1 MARYALVVGI
11 AEYDSRHLNN
21 LSKPVGDAE
30 AMAALLE
37 QHGQCER
44 VTVLKGRVTTSALS
58 AALKTLLMEQA
69 AKSEAIAYFI
79 GHGFTV
85 TDAFGNA
92 QGYLATSDCDLVVE
106 NGQPVEQS
114 KALAFS
120 SLNKLIQTAD
130 LSNLVLLLDTCHS
143 GDFIERTVVEQSFTA
158 FGAKPDYFLLTACR
172 GHEQSWA
179 KRSEAHSVFTGA
191 VLAGLMP
198 EKADEAGYITGDRL
212 FDHLQQALR
221 GSRQEPRRYGQ
232 GRSLPIVRFQTL
244 APLPTV
250 SEVCPYQGLEAF
262 TPETRQFFYGREA
275 VVARLRQMLA
285 QVNFVPVIGP
295 SGSGKSSVVRAGLV
309 PSLGAG
315 WQVLEPIK
323 PDIEPM
329 AALRRAI
336 SSLFQR
342 ATDKQRVSAYLN
354 DQAMEPLLALLSS
367 TVQTDR
373 LLLVIDQF
381 EEVFTV
387 CPVEAERAQF
397 IGCIT
402 AVQTV
407 ADSPLA
413 IVTTM
418 RADFVE
424 PWLDYG
430 DLVQTIQDQAVWLGR
445 LQGDDLVRAIE
456 EPAKRQGYQLAP
468 GLLDLI
474 LEDVQSEKHC
484 LPLLEFALTA
494 LWEQRDTENR
504 VLPLAVYR
512 EMQRLRGA
520 LNQRAEAVYLEDLK
534 TAAERDWARR
544 ICLELVRIGPE
555 VKDTR
560 QRQPRQQ
567 LLELGKTAAERETI
581 GEVIEALVRGRLLV
595 ADQPSPST
603 PAPTP
608 QTSLAEGGYI
618 DLAHEALMAGW
629 ARFAQWRQQG
639 RDLRRLV
646 QRVRDAEQEWLSKG
660 QDERYLMQGGLL
672 AEVRERWPTVK
683 GDLIGS
689 TQQFYQRSD
698 DQEREQVAFLER
710 ALAEAELREQALKMI
725 NLMPMRPY
733 EATAQGIGNVGDSHQ
748 RLKEVM
754 TPTYSGLKKIFNT
767 VRESGCFQGHE
778 AQVTSVTFSPD
789 GQTIL
794 SGSADC
800 TVRLWGLQGNPI
812 GDPFKGHED
821 WVRSVTFSPDGQII
835 LSGSDDRT
843 LRLWDLRGNS
853 IGDPFQGHRGS
864 ISSVTFSPDGRTI
877 LSGSG
882 DCTLRLWD
890 LQGNS
895 IGDPFQ
901 GHRGSISSVTFS
913 PDGRTILSGSS
924 DCTLRLWD
932 LQGNSIGNPFQGHR
946 GSISSVTFSPDGQTI
961 LSCSTDC
968 TLRLWDLRGNSI
980 GDPFQGHEGSV
991 WSAAFSPDGQTILS
1005 GSSDRTPR
1013 LWDLRGN
1020 SIGDPFQGHEDQIW
1034 SVAFSPDGQT
1044 ILSGSADR
1052 SLRLWDLQGNS
1063 IGDPFQGHEDQIWS
1077 VAFSPDGQTILSGSA
1092 DHSLRLWDLQGNSIG
1107 DPFQEHGGSVW
1118 SVAFSPDGQTILS
1131 GSDDGA
1137 VRLWELNGNPIGAP
1151 FKGHEDSVW
1160 SVAFSPGGH
1169 TILSGSAD
1177 CTVRLWDLDGN
1188 PIGDPFKGH
1197 EDWVRSVTFSPDGQ
1211 TIVSGSSD
1219 HTLRLWDLD
1228 GNPIGDPFKG
1238 HEESVRS
1245 VAFSPNGQIILS
1257 GSDDRTLRLWNLRG
1271 NPIGDPFRGHK
1282 DWVRSVAFSPDG
1294 QTILSGSADCTL
1306 RLWDLDGNP
1315 IGDPL
1320 RSHRDSV
1327 WSVAFSSD
1335 GQTIVSG
1342 SADRTVRLWRGGTWR
1357 DWLALCCNRF
1367 RYHPL
1372 FKHADRE
1379 PFISACKVCE
1389 EYVWSKEEMGS

>member
-11 AEYDSRHLNN
+11 AEYDSRHLNT

-69 AKSEAIAYFI
+69 AKSEAIAYFT
-79 GHGFTV
+79 GHGVTV

-92 QGYLATSDCDLVVE
+92 QGYLATSDCDLVME

-114 KALAFS
+114 KALPFS
-120 SLNKLIQTAD
+120 GLNKLIQSAD
-130 LSNLVLLLDTCHS
+130 LSNLVMLLDTCHS
-143 GDFIERTVVEQSFTA
+143 GDFIERAVVEQSFTA

-172 GHEQSWA
+172 GSEQSWA
-179 KRSEAHSVFTGA
+179 KRSAAHSVFTGA
-191 VLAGLMP
+191 VLAGLTP
-198 EKADEAGYITGDRL
+198 EKADEAGCITGDRL

-244 APLPTV
+244 APPPTV

-275 VVARLRQMLA
+275 VVDRLRQMLA
-285 QVNFVPVIGP
+285 QANFVPVIGP

-354 DQAMEPLLALLSS
+354 DQAMEPLLALLGS
-367 TVQTDR
+367 TVQADR
-373 LLLVIDQF
+373 VLLVIDQF

-456 EPAKRQGYQLAP
+456 APAKRQGYQLAP

-567 LLELGKTAAERETI
+567 LLELGKTDADRVI
-581 GEVIEALVRGRLLV
+581 IQEVIEVLVQGRLLV
-595 ADQPSPST
+595 SGTQEFPLSGGVRGGSNAL

-608 QTSLAEGGYI
+608 PSGHPPDHQVENLELPAPTPPVGHPS
-618 DLAHEALMAGW
+618 
-629 ARFAQWRQQG
+629 
-639 RDLRRLV
+639 
-646 QRVRDAEQEWLSKG
+646 QE
-660 QDERYLMQGGLL
+660 
-672 AEVRERWPTVK
+672 
-683 GDLIGS
+683 LI
-689 TQQFYQRSD
+689 
-698 DQEREQVAFLER
+698 L
-710 ALAEAELREQALKMI
+710 
-725 NLMPMRPY
+725 
-733 EATAQGIGNVGDSHQ
+733 
-748 RLKEVM
+748 
-754 TPTYSGLKKIFNT
+754 
-767 VRESGCFQGHE
+767 
-778 AQVTSVTFSPD
+778 
-789 GQTIL
+789 
-794 SGSADC
+794 
-800 TVRLWGLQGNPI
+800 
-812 GDPFKGHED
+812 
-821 WVRSVTFSPDGQII
+821 
-835 LSGSDDRT
+835 
-843 LRLWDLRGNS
+843 
-853 IGDPFQGHRGS
+853 
-864 ISSVTFSPDGRTI
+864 
-877 LSGSG
+877 
-882 DCTLRLWD
+882 
-890 LQGNS
+890 
-895 IGDPFQ
+895 
-901 GHRGSISSVTFS
+901 
-913 PDGRTILSGSS
+913 
-924 DCTLRLWD
+924 
-932 LQGNSIGNPFQGHR
+932 
-946 GSISSVTFSPDGQTI
+946 
-961 LSCSTDC
+961 
-968 TLRLWDLRGNSI
+968 
-980 GDPFQGHEGSV
+980 
-991 WSAAFSPDGQTILS
+991 
-1005 GSSDRTPR
+1005 
-1013 LWDLRGN
+1013 
-1020 SIGDPFQGHEDQIW
+1020 
-1034 SVAFSPDGQT
+1034 
-1044 ILSGSADR
+1044 
-1052 SLRLWDLQGNS
+1052 
-1063 IGDPFQGHEDQIWS
+1063 
-1077 VAFSPDGQTILSGSA
+1077 
-1092 DHSLRLWDLQGNSIG
+1092 
-1107 DPFQEHGGSVW
+1107 
-1118 SVAFSPDGQTILS
+1118 
-1131 GSDDGA
+1131 
-1137 VRLWELNGNPIGAP
+1137 
-1151 FKGHEDSVW
+1151 
-1160 SVAFSPGGH
+1160 
-1169 TILSGSAD
+1169 
-1177 CTVRLWDLDGN
+1177 
-1188 PIGDPFKGH
+1188 
-1197 EDWVRSVTFSPDGQ
+1197 
-1211 TIVSGSSD
+1211 
-1219 HTLRLWDLD
+1219 
-1228 GNPIGDPFKG
+1228 
-1238 HEESVRS
+1238 
-1245 VAFSPNGQIILS
+1245 
-1257 GSDDRTLRLWNLRG
+1257 
-1271 NPIGDPFRGHK
+1271 
-1282 DWVRSVAFSPDG
+1282 
-1294 QTILSGSADCTL
+1294 
-1306 RLWDLDGNP
+1306 
-1315 IGDPL
+1315 
-1320 RSHRDSV
+1320 
-1327 WSVAFSSD
+1327 
-1335 GQTIVSG
+1335 
-1342 SADRTVRLWRGGTWR
+1342 
-1357 DWLALCCNRF
+1357 
-1367 RYHPL
+1367 
-1372 FKHADRE
+1372 
-1379 PFISACKVCE
+1379 
-1389 EYVWSKEEMGS
+1389 